1 MSIFT
6 ATVRVSPMSL
16 LRARPSLFSRA
27 RLNCDLA
34 PRESPQYA
42 ELSAQDVR
50 ATLSHLSFRA
60 KSRNLLLF
68 KSRDVSTALD
78 MTKVVWRF
86 KIRQCFAALSP
97 LWLRLFAKARL
108 ISPRCGI

>member
-6 ATVRVSPMSL
+6 ATVSVSPMSL
-16 LRARPSLFSRA
+16 LPGRPSLFSRA
-27 RLNCDLA
+27 RSNCDLA
-34 PRESPQYA
+34 PREAPQYA
-42 ELSAQDVR
+42 ELSAQDGR

-60 KSRNLLLF
+60 RSRNLLLF

-86 KIRQCFAALSP
+86 KIDRKST
-97 LWLRLFAKARL
+97 RLNSSHEW
-108 ISPRCGI
+108 ISYA

>member
-6 ATVRVSPMSL
+6 ATVSVSAMSL
-16 LRARPSLFSRA
+16 LLALPSLFSRA
-27 RLNCDLA
+27 RSNCDLA
-34 PRESPQYA
+34 PREAPQYA
-42 ELSAQDVR
+42 ELSAQEVR
-50 ATLSHLSFRA
+50 ATLSHLSFPA
-60 KSRNLLLF
+60 KSRDLLPF
-68 KSRDVSTALD
+68 KSRDVSIALG
-78 MTKVVWRF
+78 MTKVVWRS